1 MDPHVWL
8 DPQNAKAFVQVIRD
22 TLVRVDP
29 ANAASYHAK
38 SEALTAELDA
48 LTDEVGAMLRPVAD
62 KPFVVFHDAYLYF
75 ERRFCLTAVGAISV
89 SPELKPG
96 AERIREIRTKL
107 RELRV
112 ACVFA
117 EPQFETRLV
126 SIVIEGTQAKSGVL
140 DPLGAALDPGPG
152 FYSEL
157 IRGMAV
163 SIRNCLSEAS

>member
-8 DPQNAKAFVQVIRD
+8 DPENAKAFVQVIRD
-22 TLVRVDP
+22 TLVRFDP
-29 ANAASYHAK
+29 TNAASYHAN
-38 SEALTAELDA
+38 SEAVTVELDA

-75 ERRFCLTAVGAISV
+75 EKRFGVTAVGAISI
-89 SPELKPG
+89 SPEAKPG
-96 AERIREIRTKL
+96 AERIREIRSMVSKL
-107 RELRV
+107 GA
-112 ACVFA
+112 ACVFS

-126 SIVIEGTQAKSGVL
+126 SIIIEGTKAKSGVL